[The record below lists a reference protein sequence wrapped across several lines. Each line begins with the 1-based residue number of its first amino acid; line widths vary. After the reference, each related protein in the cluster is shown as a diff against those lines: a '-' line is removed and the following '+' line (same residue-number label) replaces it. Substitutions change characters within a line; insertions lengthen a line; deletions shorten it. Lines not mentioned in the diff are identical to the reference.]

1 VKRLLPELLESPLV
15 GKLIA
20 HHVAHFG
27 PVSVSPPNAEGIALH
42 IGKRRVASLCA
53 ASAGPELEALAL
65 AIDALLA
72 VEGAAQ
78 EQRRRI
84 AERMAALGE
93 RLNRAENELAGPMH
107 QHAERVLEQGGQ
119 LEEAATT
126 CPLTGVLN
134 RRGLEMNLTATA
146 EWCIVEAAPLAVI
159 MVDVDHF
166 KAVNDNYGHLVGDQ
180 VLAILGRE
188 LLNERRR
195 NDVVGR
201 WGGEEFLLALPD
213 CPATAA
219 APIAESIR
227 ARIAALSVDTAKG
240 PLRFSASLGVAIGVL
255 DAGAL
260 EAENAAGPAE
270 SLVAAADERL
280 YAAKQAGRD
289 RVELIEVPAKG
300 S

>member
-1 VKRLLPELLESPLV
+1 MNRLLPELLEGPLV
-15 GKLIA
+15 GKLLA
-20 HHVAHFG
+20 HHALHFG
-27 PVSVSPPNAEGIALH
+27 PVSVNPPSAAGVALH
-42 IGKRRVASLCA
+42 IGKRRVASLG
-53 ASAGPELEALAL
+53 SESTGPELTALAMAL
-65 AIDALLA
+65 DALLA

-78 EQRRRI
+78 AQRRRI
-84 AERMAALGE
+84 AQRMAVLGE
-93 RLNRAENELAGPMH
+93 RLTRAETELAGPMH
-107 QHAERVLEQGGQ
+107 QHAERVLEQGDQ

-126 CPLTGVLN
+126 CSLTGVLN
-134 RRGLEMNLTATA
+134 RRGLEINLSATA
-146 EWCIVEAAPLAVI
+146 EWCILEAAPLAVI

-213 CPATAA
+213 CPAEAA

-240 PLRFSASLGVAIGVL
+240 ELRFSASLGVAVGVL
-255 DAGAL
+255 DASAL
-260 EAENAAGPAE
+260 AVEHAAGPAE

-289 RVELIEVPAKG
+289 RVELIEIPEKG